1 MVAHALRCDKVRQ
14 SETLS
19 IGVGTPLARCR
30 YCRRTRY
37 AAAARTTR
45 PVLYYYGIIGAVRLE
60 KPNLGTHV
68 MVAGYAV
75 EYLVGLG
82 HEPFG
87 LGCAAA
93 YAPQVAE
100 MYPVDIFAYVAYVDV
115 VCTQTLVCGCRKF
128 FMRPVYCVTQLQGL
142 SLGERDVARTL
153 HLLPQLLLLE
163 AQAGDG
169 SLALA
174 ACKAHGYDGVLRC
187 VLDMEHRA
195 IV

>member
-1 MVAHALRCDKVRQ
+1 M
-14 SETLS
+14 
-19 IGVGTPLARCR
+19 
-30 YCRRTRY
+30 
-37 AAAARTTR
+37 
-45 PVLYYYGIIGAVRLE
+45 LYYYGIIGAVRLE
-60 KPNLGTHV
+60 ESNFGTHV
-68 MVAGYAV
+68 MAAGYAV
-75 EYLVGLG
+75 EHLVGLG

-128 FMRPVYCVTQLQGL
+128 FMRPVYCVPQLQGL